1 MENTEAIWQQR
12 LAQRREG
19 ITWKT
24 IIEAEG
30 FAYNGTFTG
39 QLKKAR
45 QRGWIPPEESLP
57 PAIRRDGKRQGLL
70 VPKQETSISEA
81 TVEMSRDA
89 DTAPE
94 VPVSAVADIAA
105 VSEISEP
112 LSLAETQTLEHYEA
126 IITQGFKTFVEVG
139 QALTAIRDQRLYRQ
153 SHGTFEDYLRHRW
166 DLSRPYAYQLMD
178 ASEVVKNLSA
188 TADIL
193 PVTETQARPLASLP
207 PEQQPAV
214 WQAAVQTAPP
224 SGITAKHVQET
235 VKRVKATGTTPTQT
249 PTSKAPKLFDVQTIT
264 MRIKEL
270 YMDWL
275 RHCDDDDTLETAQF
289 FLNTLSDL
297 AQGRA
302 MLLHPRR

>member
-12 LAQRREG
+12 LAKRREG
-19 ITWKT
+19 IPWKV

-30 FAYNGTFTG
+30 FKYGGTFTG

-57 PAIRRDGKRQGLL
+57 PAIRRDGRRVWVS
-70 VPKQETSISEA
+70 VPTEETGMSEA

-89 DTAPE
+89 DTVPDP
-94 VPVSAVADIAA
+94 PVSAVADIAA

-207 PEQQPAV
+207 PEQQPEV
-214 WQAAVQTAPP
+214 WQEVVETAPA
-224 SGITAKHVQET
+224 GKVTAKHVQAT
-235 VKRVKATGTTPTQT
+235 VKRAKVTGTTPPRAPT
-249 PTSKAPKLFDVQTIT
+249 PKAPKPFDVQDIESK
-264 MRIKEL
+264 IKAL
-270 YMDWL
+270 YMEWL
-275 RHCDDDDTLETAQF
+275 KHCETDDALETAQF

-297 AQGRA
+297 AQGRG
-302 MLLHPRR
+302 MQLQRQ